1 MIINKT
7 ENAMKIPEGKWNQ
20 IKGKLKQEYGEL
32 MGDDVTYVEGREDEL
47 IGQLQE
53 KLGKTK
59 EEISGKIKSL
69 LEKES

>member
-1 MIINKT
+1 MNIS
-7 ENAMKIPEGKWNQ
+7 EGNWNQ

>member
-1 MIINKT
+1 
-7 ENAMKIPEGKWNQ
+7 
-20 IKGKLKQEYGEL
+20 

>member
-1 MIINKT
+1 MNIS
-7 ENAMKIPEGKWNQ
+7 EGNWNQ

-59 EEISGKIKSL
+59 EEIAGKIKSL